1 MAGLVRL
8 FAFLAAASPTRRQ
21 RLAVSAIVAAL
32 SAVFVSNTYKAAPE
46 YHSDFGIAWFGGRAM
61 LDGRDPYQVIGP
73 GREFDIKW
81 APLYPATAMV
91 AGMPFAALT
100 EKLATMGFVAISV
113 FLLAYGITR
122 DGWHLMPLFAT
133 EPFASSARLG
143 QWSILVT
150 AAYFLPWLGFLTLA
164 KPQAFLPILVASRS
178 RTPFL
183 FASIGGVALL
193 LISLAFLPS
202 WPAAWL
208 DAMKSTSHMSPPIA
222 RPGGFLILLLLF
234 KWRRPETWLVIV
246 MACIPQTWGW
256 YNALPLL
263 AVARTLIESCGLAIV
278 VTIGALA
285 ALLVTPTV
293 TSADAFHAWLGS
305 LVVLAVYLPVVVLIL
320 LRPNVRSAHR
330 AEPTLSPN

>member
-8 FAFLAAASPTRRQ
+8 FAFLAVASPTRRQ

-32 SAVFVSNTYKAAPE
+32 SAVFVANTYKAAPE

-61 LDGRDPYQVIGP
+61 LDGRDPYQLIGP

-91 AGMPFAALT
+91 AAMPVAALT
-100 EKLATMGFVAISV
+100 EELATMGFVAISV

-150 AAYFLPWLGFLTLA
+150 AAWFLPWLASLTLA

-178 RTPFL
+178 RAPFL
-183 FASIGGVALL
+183 LASIGGIALL

-222 RPGGFLILLLLF
+222 RPGRVSDTPVAFQMAPTGDLARSCHGLHTTDVGMVQCPATAGGCEKHDRVLRAGNRRNDRCLSRSVSYPDGYVSGRLPRLAGIPRRAGGLPAGCGFDSSA
-234 KWRRPETWLVIV
+234 PE
-246 MACIPQTWGW
+246 
-256 YNALPLL
+256 
-263 AVARTLIESCGLAIV
+263 RE
-278 VTIGALA
+278 IGA
-285 ALLVTPTV
+285 
-293 TSADAFHAWLGS
+293 
-305 LVVLAVYLPVVVLIL
+305 
-320 LRPNVRSAHR
+320 
-330 AEPTLSPN
+330 